1 MNDGVKKTF
10 KDYPSPASDSSAEP
24 TRWTR
29 PMIRELGRGVQETG
43 AGRYNS
49 TSEGGVGDYFLVPS

>member
-29 PMIRELGRGVQETG
+29 PAIRELGRIRGTEDGIHSSTG
-43 AGRYNS
+43 EGTYNNPDAS
-49 TSEGGVGDYFLVPS
+49 